1 VDEVREDCRI
11 KVDCDD
17 DGETDLTDP
26 FPLAVT
32 EVSLAIGASIKTV
45 PPDRLSTC
53 SLNQSAAYLS
63 PYTAPEGM
71 ESIGT
76 QAHFSLSGCDTDSPE
91 TISVE
96 VNFAK
101 ALPAEGLVCKV
112 EGTSEPVD
120 MSGATI
126 SGTLVTY
133 TLVDNGQFDANS
145 AAGVIDDPVTVI
157 FLNDTEAPTIEPA
170 VPVPIRSFWLLLAGL
185 LIPTL
190 VWRNGQA
197 RRVSQRL

>member
-1 VDEVREDCRI
+1 
-11 KVDCDD
+11 
-17 DGETDLTDP
+17 
-26 FPLAVT
+26 VT
-32 EVSLAIGASIKTV
+32 EVSLDTGASIKTV
-45 PPDRLSTC
+45 PPDRLSSC
-53 SLNQSAAYLS
+53 SLNKSTAYLS
-63 PYTAPEGM
+63 PYTAPEAM

-96 VNFAK
+96 VNFNM

-120 MSGATI
+120 MSDARI
-126 SGTLVTY
+126 SGASVTY
-133 TLVDNGQFDANS
+133 SLTDDGPFDTNPTP
-145 AAGVIDDPVTVI
+145 GIIDDPVTVI
-157 FLNDTEAPTIEPA
+157 VLNDTEAPTLEPA

-190 VWRNGQA
+190 VWRNGQV
-197 RRVSQRL
+197 RRVSQWP